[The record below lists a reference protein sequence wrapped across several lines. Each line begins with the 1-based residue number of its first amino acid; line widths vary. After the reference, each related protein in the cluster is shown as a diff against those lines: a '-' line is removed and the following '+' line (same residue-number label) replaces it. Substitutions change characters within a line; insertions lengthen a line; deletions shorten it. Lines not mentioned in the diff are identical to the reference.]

1 MQAQLMP
8 ANGGEA
14 PKLTKQKT
22 KEIFLYSEEKKMD
35 SMKKMMT
42 NPNKYSQ
49 DPMEGMIDMMIE

>member
-1 MQAQLMP
+1 MP

>member
-8 ANGGEA
+8 AGDAGAA

-35 SMKKMMT
+35 SMKKMMS
-42 NPNKYSQ
+42 NPSKYN
-49 DPMEGMIDMMIE
+49 